1 MRTEAAHKMY
11 ELLGTHGY
19 RTFSKTE
26 ISNFLRSPVFD
37 SMFPVQGAP
46 VQSLVWELSPTC
58 HAVRQIN

>member
-26 ISNFLRSPVFD
+26 ISNFLW
-37 SMFPVQGAP
+37 
-46 VQSLVWELSPTC
+46 QSSAGLRASSAGSASSVSGLGTMSNMPCSE
-58 HAVRQIN
+58 AN

>member
-37 SMFPVQGAP
+37 SVLPLQGAP
-46 VQSLVWELSPTC
+46 VQSLV
-58 HAVRQIN
+58 